1 MALDELLSTLAEG
14 QSPELL
20 RVLLT
25 QGGPCSAFM
34 RQRVFAIG
42 KQPARLQGLLTGALQ
57 GHDREAPETHPVLPA
72 YERVAKKPTTR
83 ARRLNQQIKPVAVA
97 MGASRGGAA
106 FNIGQPYRVLMV
118 LTDPNRSFLHVVGRR
133 FVRIVVYD

>member
-1 MALDELLSTLAEG
+1 MS
-14 QSPELL
+14 SIRL
-20 RVLLT
+20 RT
-25 QGGPCSAFM
+25 
-34 RQRVFAIG
+34 R
-42 KQPARLQGLLTGALQ
+42 PAAVALQ

-106 FNIGQPYRVLMV
+106 FNIGQPYRG
-118 LTDPNRSFLHVVGRR
+118 PHGPH
-133 FVRIVVYD
+133 